1 MKRFIA
7 SVFVSIFGLGLLQVQ
22 AQEVKQPVIGES
34 TEAVKGEME
43 KVKRGKF
50 KDTWVHPDAD
60 ITRYSK
66 LMFGDAEFE
75 FRDVGDAKAYR
86 TNTRSS
92 NNKSE
97 FGVAESERAKFKEV
111 VSEAFK
117 KQMEKSKQFD
127 IVDQPGP
134 DTILV
139 LGAVVDI
146 VSAVPPEYVGRND
159 LYMSHVGEA
168 TLIIELL
175 DSESGAVLA
184 YAEDRRKMNTS
195 SGGTI
200 NHMSTPTNSVT
211 VWSDVRRWA
220 NSAAS
225 RLRSSLDKA
234 KKKG

>member
-1 MKRFIA
+1 MTMQKI
-7 SVFVSIFGLGLLQVQ
+7 LLVTFATLFSFSLVQ
-22 AQEVKQPVIGES
+22 AQTNESPVIGES
-34 TEAVKGEME
+34 SEAVMDEME
-43 KVKRGKF
+43 KVKRSSF

-60 ITRYSK
+60 LSRYSK
-66 LMFGDAEFE
+66 LMFGEAEFE

-86 TNTRSS
+86 SNTRSTS
-92 NNKSE
+92 NKGE
-97 FGVAESERAKFKEV
+97 FGVAESEREKFKDV
-111 VSEAFK
+111 VGEAFM

-146 VSAVPPEYVGRND
+146 VSAVPPEYLGRNEV
-159 LYMSHVGEA
+159 YMSHVGEA

-184 YAEDRRKMNTS
+184 YAEDRRKINTS
-195 SGGTI
+195 GGGSL
-200 NHMSTPTNSVT
+200 NHMSMPTNSVT

-234 KKKG
+234 KKKS